1 MGVKIFHFVP
11 EDANTVN
18 LANNNGV
25 PAVID
30 YPSAKFAK
38 SVTQLAASVN
48 GKAPAH

>member
-1 MGVKIFHFVP
+1 LGVKIFHFVP

-30 YPSAKFAK
+30 YPSAKFSK

-48 GKAPAH
+48 GRKTSH